1 MTKANTM
8 TQAVNIAEAKAKLSA
23 LVDRAAAGEEII
35 LSRAGRPV
43 ARLMPLAERAPRQ
56 PGILRHWQIP
66 DDLFLEPADEEDLR
80 AAEGVDT
87 DEFGISRLRS
97 K

>member
-1 MTKANTM
+1 MTKANII

-43 ARLMPLAERAPRQ
+43 ARLMPLAERTPRQ
-56 PGILRHWQIP
+56 PGVRRHW
-66 DDLFLEPADEEDLR
+66 
-80 AAEGVDT
+80 
-87 DEFGISRLRS
+87 
-97 K
+97 

>member
-1 MTKANTM
+1 M
-8 TQAVNIAEAKAKLSA
+8 AV
-23 LVDRAAAGEEII
+23 G
-35 LSRAGRPV
+35 PV

-56 PGILRHWQIP
+56 PGVRRNWQFP

-80 AAEGVDT
+80 AAEGADT
-87 DEFGISRLRS
+87 DEFGISRPLP

>member
-1 MTKANTM
+1 M
-8 TQAVNIAEAKAKLSA
+8 TQSVNIAAAKAHLSA

-43 ARLMPLAERAPRQ
+43 ARLMPLEEQTPRQ
-56 PGILRHWQIP
+56 PGARRHWQIP
-66 DDLFLEPADEEDLR
+66 DDLFLEPMDEEDLR
-80 AAEGVDT
+80 AAEGADT
-87 DEFGISRLRS
+87 DEYGLSLPRP